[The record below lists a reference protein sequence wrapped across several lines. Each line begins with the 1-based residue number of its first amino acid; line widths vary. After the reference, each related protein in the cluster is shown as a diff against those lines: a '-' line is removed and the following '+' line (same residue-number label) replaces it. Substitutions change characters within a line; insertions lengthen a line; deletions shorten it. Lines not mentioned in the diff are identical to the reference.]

1 MNVLFDY
8 QAFYIQKLGG
18 VSNCFANLLANM
30 PENIQAEI
38 AIRESDNIH
47 LRSKHLVEGL
57 HPCHLTKNNFI
68 CQRKFPLKHDL
79 FKLFASLFPQQ
90 TSLGINRS
98 YAIHCLEEGRYDV
111 FHPTFFDMY
120 FMKHLHGKPFVLTVH
135 DMIPELFFKK
145 GDMQIARKRELVKHA
160 AHIIAVSENTKR
172 DLVDL
177 LHVPEQRI
185 TVIYHGAPEE
195 VAYNK
200 TPLFDFKYLLFV
212 GHRTAYKNFCPMVR
226 HLQSFLQH
234 HQDLKLVCTEAPFSQ
249 KELAFFQELGIAD
262 RIVHFHATDE
272 QLLTLYHH
280 AECFIFPSI
289 YEGFGIPILEA
300 YMAGCPVVLN
310 RKSCFPEIAQDV
322 AIYFD
327 MDETGSNLDE
337 QLELLFSDSAQRTS
351 LLTRQTQR
359 LKDFSWKKAATE
371 LAEVYERVKNKEPFY
386 I

>member
-8 QAFYIQKLGG
+8 QTFYIQKIGG
-18 VSNCFANLLANM
+18 VSNCFANLVANM
-30 PENIQAEI
+30 PENIHAEI
-38 AIRESDNIH
+38 AVRESDNVH
-47 LRSKHLVEGL
+47 LHGKQLVEGL
-57 HPCHLTKNNFI
+57 RSCRLTKNNFL

-79 FKLFASLFPQQ
+79 FKVFARLFPQQ
-90 TSLGINRS
+90 TSLGINKN
-98 YAIHCLEEGRYDV
+98 YAIQRLEEGNYDI

-145 GDMQIARKRELVKHA
+145 SDMQVSRKRELVKHA
-160 AHIIAVSENTKR
+160 AHIVAVSENTKR

-177 LHVPEQRI
+177 LHVPEERI
-185 TVIYHGAPEE
+185 TVIYHGAPED
-195 VAYNK
+195 VAYSK
-200 TPLFDFKYLLFV
+200 IPFFDFKYLLFV
-212 GHRTAYKNFCPMVR
+212 GHRTAYKNFRPMVR

-234 HQDLKLVCTEAPFSQ
+234 HQDLKLVCTEAPFSAD
-249 KELAFFQELGIAD
+249 ELAFFQELDLVD

-300 YMAGCPVVLN
+300 YIGGCPVVLN
-310 RKSCFPEIAQDV
+310 RKSCFPEIAQDA

-327 MDETGSNLDE
+327 MDETSSNLDE
-337 QLELLFSDSAQRTS
+337 QLELLFSDSAQRT
-351 LLTRQTQR
+351 LLLERQTQR

-371 LAEVYERVKNKEPFY
+371 LAEVYKKVKNKEPFY